1 MDLIESIVASWF
13 NAKGYFVIQN
23 LKVGVY
29 EVDLL
34 AIKLNEFQKIE
45 DAVHVEIQCSSN
57 PIGYIG
63 GSTSA
68 KKRSFDEIEQG
79 VMAYIEK
86 KFEHPKTK
94 KVIASIFGQS
104 YRRLFVC
111 GNLKDETTIEFFKK
125 HDVEVVR
132 VWEIFDDV
140 KKHNEKFETGSWN
153 RYHQLLHL
161 SSDSNSIEVRSRI
174 P

>member
-1 MDLIESIVASWF
+1 MDLIENIVTSWF

-34 AIKLNEFQKIE
+34 AIKLNEFQKVE
-45 DAVHVEIQCSSN
+45 DAVHVEVQCSSN

-63 GSTSA
+63 GSPSA
-68 KKRSFDEIEQG
+68 KKRSVDEIEQG
-79 VMAYIEK
+79 VLAYIDK

-125 HDVEVVR
+125 HGVEVVR
-132 VWEIFDDV
+132 AWEIFDDV
-140 KKHNEKFETGSWN
+140 KRNNGEFKNGSWN

-161 SSDSNSIEVRSRI
+161 SSDSNSTGVKS
-174 P
+174 